1 MADEWQIMADGK
13 SSAIMYLAI
22 NQQINLIL
30 WQIAVKMTFLGQEH
44 GEKHI
49 LPRGT
54 YNDGSKNIQN
64 RDISL
69 LLLVISNYCSIF
81 ANS

>member
-1 MADEWQIMADGK
+1 MADYGRWEIICHNVSRYKSANKPHFMADCSK
-13 SSAIMYLAI
+13 
-22 NQQINLIL
+22 NDF
-30 WQIAVKMTFLGQEH
+30 WGQEH

-64 RDISL
+64 RDFSL
-69 LLLVISNYCSIF
+69 LLPVISNYFSIF